1 MRRGQQHHLFNINMT
16 FSRRGGCTVFAS
28 NEVGWESFS
37 NIQPITSKTMVNH
50 KKQKANALSKTRAA
64 PLLIPTREALTEPS
78 RRQLVPHSWCLQPT
92 NSAVGSSTAGKGACQ
107 AGPCSRYSPLGQIEF
122 RSANL
127 VCFHQFIGKVRASYF
142 IYFMYSPTEIHD

>member
-1 MRRGQQHHLFNINMT
+1 
-16 FSRRGGCTVFAS
+16 VFAS

-78 RRQLVPHSWCLQPT
+78 RRQLVPR
-92 NSAVGSSTAGKGACQ
+92 GAC
-107 AGPCSRYSPLGQIEF
+107 SPRAAPTAAALQGKEPARLGTAQDI
-122 RSANL
+122 L
-127 VCFHQFIGKVRASYF
+127 L
-142 IYFMYSPTEIHD
+142 